1 MLQMGEAI
9 VRSMETVRRPG
20 SFHPGLS
27 MIFSENRFPLFGIML
42 LELLDRLRPDD
53 DHVLAEAALELGPV
67 GAPPGAVERVGH
79 DLEDDDLV
87 MADLAVLGPQALGR
101 GAGECGEPAEAP
113 GELRPHDPVR
123 FRREV
128 VAVVVVER
136 QEELGE
142 GQGPGTNGSAA
153 RFRSMRAILGL
164 AGLALVLSASAAA
177 ALAEVPLPPP
187 RPEGIAEEAAAHGD
201 VPLPP
206 VRPHGIENEHPSV
219 DGSAAIGAATQPE

>member
-113 GELRPHDPVR
+113 GELRPHEPVG

-136 QEELGE
+136 QGELDE
-142 GQGPGTNGSAA
+142 GHGPGTNGSAA

-164 AGLALVLSASAAA
+164 AGFALVLSASVAAF
-177 ALAEVPLPPP
+177 AEVPLPPP
-187 RPEGIAEEAAAHGD
+187 RPEGIAEEAAPTGD

-206 VRPHGIENEHPSV
+206 VRPHGIENERPPA
-219 DGSAAIGAATQPE
+219 DGAAAGAATQLEG

>member
-1 MLQMGEAI
+1 
-9 VRSMETVRRPG
+9 
-20 SFHPGLS
+20 
-27 MIFSENRFPLFGIML
+27 ML

-53 DHVLAEAALELGPV
+53 DHVLAEAALELRPV
-67 GAPPGAVERVGH
+67 AAPPGAVELVGH

-87 MADLAVLGPQALGR
+87 MARLAVLGPQALGR

-128 VAVVVVER
+128 VAVVVIER
-136 QEELGE
+136 EEELDE
-142 GQGPGTNGSAA
+142 VHGPGTNGSAA

-164 AGLALVLSASAAA
+164 AGFALVLSASVA

-187 RPEGIAEEAAAHGD
+187 RPEGIAEEAAAIGD

-206 VRPHGIENEHPSV
+206 VRPQGIGNEHLPV
-219 DGSAAIGAATQPE
+219 NGSAAIGSASQPEGEDSAAC